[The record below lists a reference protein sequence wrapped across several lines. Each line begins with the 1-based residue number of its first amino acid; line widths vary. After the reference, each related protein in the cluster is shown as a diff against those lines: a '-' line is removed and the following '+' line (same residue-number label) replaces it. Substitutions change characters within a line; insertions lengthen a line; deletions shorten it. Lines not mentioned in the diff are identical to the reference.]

1 MELNSFFTDFLA
13 NIRLPE
19 EYAEECRKGHE
30 ILRQRLE
37 EDPKVAPIVV
47 STFLQG
53 SYRRGTAVCPNH
65 EQRAD
70 VDVVLVSKLSKEEY
84 TPEKVFPLFTPFLDK
99 YYPGQYRFQGRSIG
113 ISLKHVDL
121 DLVIAAAP
129 SESEFGILKSNSVV
143 GYETLEE
150 AGDWMLD
157 QNWLPAGKRPQDKR
171 YVAKG
176 TKGTEEWK
184 SEPLYIPDREAKVW
198 ERTHPLAQIQW
209 TRDKNAR
216 CNGHYVNVVKVI
228 KWWYRTQ
235 KAMPKYPKGYLIEHL
250 VGVCCPDGIKSVAEG
265 VTRTLEAITLM
276 YKNEALQYRTP
287 YLPDHG
293 VPEHNVFWRVS
304 GFDFA
309 KFYGG
314 VAEAAR
320 AARQAYDLTDPPQSA
335 AGWKKLL
342 GDSFPDP
349 PPGNGKGGGKQPD
362 KGSFT
367 RRVAPSVIGGGR
379 FA

>member
-1 MELNSFFTDFLA
+1 MELNSYFTDFLA
-13 NIRLPE
+13 SIRLPP

-37 EDPKVAPIVV
+37 EDPKLAPIMV

-53 SYRRGTAVCPNH
+53 SYRRGTALCPNH

-70 VDVVLVSKLSKEEY
+70 VDVVLVSKLSKDEY
-84 TPEKVFPLFTPFLDK
+84 TPEKVFQLFTSFLDK
-99 YYPGQYRFQGRSIG
+99 NYLGQYRFQGRSIG

-121 DLVIAAAP
+121 DLVITAAP
-129 SESEFGILKSNSVV
+129 SASEFGIFKSSSVV

-150 AGDWMLD
+150 AKDWVLD
-157 QNWLPAGKRPQDKR
+157 QSWLPAAKRPKDKL
-171 YVAKG
+171 YVANS
-176 TKGTEEWK
+176 TKRTEEWK

-198 ERTHPLAQIQW
+198 DRTHPLAQIQW

-216 CNGHYVNVVKVI
+216 CNGNYVNVVKVI
-228 KWWYRTQ
+228 KWWHRTQ
-235 KAMPKYPKGYLIEHL
+235 KAMPKHPKGYLIEHL

-265 VTRTLEAITLM
+265 VTRTLEAITLV
-276 YKNEALQYRTP
+276 YQNAAQGYQTP

-293 VPEHNVFWRVS
+293 VPEHNVFKRVT
-304 GFDFA
+304 GLDFA
-309 KFYGG
+309 KFYSG
-314 VAEAAR
+314 VTEAAR
-320 AARQAYDLTDPPQSA
+320 TARQSYDSNDVSQSA
-335 AGWKKLL
+335 IGWKKLF

-349 PPGNGKGGGKQPD
+349 PPSDSDTKQGSD
-362 KGSFT
+362 KRGFT
-367 RRVAPSVIGGGR
+367 PRVAPSVIGGGR